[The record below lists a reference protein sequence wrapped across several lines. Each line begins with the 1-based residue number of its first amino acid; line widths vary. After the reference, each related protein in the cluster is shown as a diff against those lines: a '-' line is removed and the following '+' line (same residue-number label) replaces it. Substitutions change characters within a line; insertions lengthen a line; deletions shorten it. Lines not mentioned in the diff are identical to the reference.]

1 MTDSQKVF
9 SIDELMEFAV
19 NKTGRVRYEGDD
31 GCIDFNWVP
40 NQSKNLLVF
49 FTAAVKRTPEQKL
62 PAFSGTGF
70 VGKVDA
76 NILMISDPS
85 LELNDNLTLAWYAGN
100 EKLKLQPILG
110 RILVDFSVKFGK
122 NKTILYGGSGGG
134 FASIYYST
142 YIPKAIAVASNPQT
156 DIYKYYTGFVTTFL
170 DVCYPS
176 VTGDD
181 VEDRLK
187 KCGIDYNVFSRFML
201 AKNKVVYLQNSSDR
215 YHVINHLI
223 PFMRELGIEYMQQEK
238 CIRRLNDRGY
248 LIVDNWGNGHTPP
261 PKKLVHSLLDMLLK
275 ENVFGSLFPLTR
287 LKKKVGI
294 D

>member
-1 MTDSQKVF
+1 MTDSQKVL
-9 SIDELMEFAV
+9 SIDELMEFAG

-62 PAFSGTGF
+62 PAFSGTSF

-142 YIPKAIAVASNPQT
+142 YIPKAIAVAANPQT
-156 DIYKYYTGFVTTFL
+156 NILKYYKRLVKKYFDICFPNYSQIGKELYDTDVEY
-170 DVCYPS
+170 DVC
-176 VTGDD
+176 D
-181 VEDRLK
+181 L
-187 KCGIDYNVFSRFML
+187 FSRSESNL
-201 AKNKVVYLQNSSDR
+201 IYLQNLDDTFHIENHLVPFLESQGHKYIEQDKTTVNNLSDR
-215 YHVINHLI
+215 LTVVY
-223 PFMRELGIEYMQQEK
+223 GK
-238 CIRRLNDRGY
+238 G
-248 LIVDNWGNGHTPP
+248 WGEGHSPP
-261 PKKLVHSLLDMLLK
+261 PKQLVFCLLNLLCKGLEPTSIEFK
-275 ENVFGSLFPLTR
+275 ETLER
-287 LKKKVGI
+287 L
-294 D
+294 